1 MIDGL
6 DLRVV
11 WYVLLAAIVIAY
23 AVLDGFDLGVGIL
36 HLALEGD
43 EERRLALNSIGPV
56 WDGNEVWLVVGGG
69 VAFAA
74 FPEVYATV
82 FSGFYSAFMLLL
94 LALIFRGVAIEFRS
108 KRPSPGWRRGWDL
121 AFAGG
126 SAGAALLVGIAFGN
140 LAAGVP
146 LDPDHNLRLG
156 LLGMLR
162 PYPLLVAATT
172 MALFALHGCLYLELK
187 LAGRPQAR
195 VRRWIRP
202 LMIGFIL
209 CYAFVTVATL
219 LYQPHLAEPFRRQP
233 AWFAVPAL
241 TILAIAN
248 IPRELHQGRPFRA
261 FLSSGAAIGLLMSLV
276 AIGLFPTLVLS
287 DPFPDRS
294 LTVFNSASSPAT
306 LRTMLIVAAIG
317 LPLVIAYTA
326 AIYWIFRGKV
336 RLDPHSY

>member
-1 MIDGL
+1 MDGI

-11 WYVLLAAIVIAY
+11 WFVLLGLIVIGY
-23 AVLDGFDLGVGIL
+23 AMLDGFDLGVGML
-36 HLALEGD
+36 HLALPSD
-43 EERRLALNSIGPV
+43 EERRLAINAIGPV

-69 VAFAA
+69 AAFAA

-108 KRPSPGWRRGWDL
+108 KHPASAWRRVWDL
-121 AFAGG
+121 SFAVG
-126 SAGAALLVGIAFGN
+126 STGAALLVGLAFGN

-146 LDPDHNLRLG
+146 LDPDRSLRMG

-172 MALFALHGCLYLELK
+172 VVIFALHGCLYLALK
-187 LAGRPQAR
+187 LDGEPQAR
-195 VRRWIRP
+195 VRRWVRP
-202 LMIGFIL
+202 LMIGFVL
-209 CYAFVTVATL
+209 CYAFTTVATL
-219 LYQPHLAEPFRRQP
+219 LYQPHLADRFRDEPI
-233 AWFAVPAL
+233 WFVVPAL

-248 IPRELHQGRPFRA
+248 IPRELHHGHEFRA

-276 AIGLFPTLVLS
+276 AIGLFPTIVYS
-287 DPFPDRS
+287 TPEPARS
-294 LTVFNSASSPAT
+294 LTIYNSASSDAT
-306 LRTMLIVAAIG
+306 LRTMLVVAAIG
-317 LPLVIAYTA
+317 MPLVLAYTA
-326 AIYWIFRGKV
+326 MIYWIFRGKV